1 MTNDEAIKRQIKQNE
16 RKLWIM
22 ERDFRAAIVE
32 LMEANPE
39 FDLSCATDLACSTN
53 LAMQWILAGKID
65 HWTTWSRRCLDYPY
79 DDPPDCPS

>member
-53 LAMQWILAGKID
+53 HLGRED
-65 HWTTWSRRCLDYPY
+65 RPLDDMEPEM
-79 DDPPDCPS
+79 P